1 MHHKTDK
8 FRWEV
13 PTIVRLKRN
22 GMINEEE
29 DLKEAVHHLQ
39 RPGLGL
45 EMRITFLAGTCC
57 SSGWSH
63 VFDISLFLYNCL
75 IS

>member
-1 MHHKTDK
+1 
-8 FRWEV
+8 
-13 PTIVRLKRN
+13 
-22 GMINEEE
+22 MINEEE